1 MTPFPLARPPVWQAD
16 DNPTHYFV
24 MPLWCPSLEGICF
37 YLLSNH
43 HCSSLITPS
52 LPDAWGRHKKKSKS
66 DSERS
71 LRSGSRREKV
81 FRCQGW
87 EVEGPGSVGG
97 SDEALWAVNEGWTD
111 TLITPCNL
119 RGANRWIFPFDK
131 RDYKQSPGPDNRDL
145 PCNVSTIDS
154 GHKKKG
160 GSDRRSEELEEDEAG
175 EGGVDVTSAKRYHL
189 WDNVKMGRGVVMG
202 RGGGGEVGQG
212 GRQGQHKAWHH
223 MGQLWA

>member
-1 MTPFPLARPPVWQAD
+1 MQQMGGLAITQHVVSLNDTFPPSRGHQCGRLMTTPLITSWCHFDARRRREI
-16 DNPTHYFV
+16 F
-24 MPLWCPSLEGICF
+24 F

-43 HCSSLITPS
+43 RCSSLITPS
-52 LPDAWGRHKKKSKS
+52 LPDAWGRHKKRSKS

-97 SDEALWAVNEGWTD
+97 SDEALLAVNEGWTD

-131 RDYKQSPGPDNRDL
+131 RDYKRSPGPDNRDL

-160 GSDRRSEELEEDEAG
+160 WIRP
-175 EGGVDVTSAKRYHL
+175 
-189 WDNVKMGRGVVMG
+189 
-202 RGGGGEVGQG
+202 
-212 GRQGQHKAWHH
+212 
-223 MGQLWA
+223 